1 MDIVSQL
8 RDLFLGA
15 APTVLIVFILFFFL
29 RWSFWRPLERVLAE
43 RHATTEGARQQ
54 AEKLLN
60 TANEKLRQYE
70 DALRQARTEIYRQQ
84 EANRQQALGER
95 GRIVQEARQR
105 AQESIRQAK
114 LEIAR
119 DVDQARKQLEA
130 ESQRL
135 AEEISRTLLES
146 AGGERRA

>member
-1 MDIVSQL
+1 MDILSQL
-8 RDLFLGA
+8 VELFLGA
-15 APTVLIVFILFFFL
+15 LPTVIIVFLLFFFL
-29 RWSFWRPLERVLAE
+29 RWSFWKPLERVLAE

-60 TANEKLRQYE
+60 TANEKLRHYE
-70 DALRQARTEIYRQQ
+70 DALRQARAEIYRQQ
-84 EANRQQALGER
+84 EASRQQALEER
-95 GRIVQEARQR
+95 NRVAREARER

-119 DVDQARKQLEA
+119 DVDQAKKQLEA

-135 AEEISRTLLES
+135 AEEITRTLL
-146 AGGERRA
+146 APTGEEHRA

>member
-15 APTVLIVFILFFFL
+15 APTVLIVFFLFFFL

-43 RHATTEGARQQ
+43 RHASTEGARQQ
-54 AEKLLN
+54 AEKLLT

-70 DALRQARTEIYRQQ
+70 DALRQARAEIYRHQ
-84 EANRQQALGER
+84 EVIRQQSLAER
-95 GRIVQEARQR
+95 GRMVQEARQR
-105 AQESIRQAK
+105 AQESLRQAK

-119 DVDQARKQLEA
+119 DVDQAKKQLEA

-135 AEEISRTLLES
+135 AEGITRTLLGP
-146 AGGERRA
+146 AAGERRT